1 MVYRYTS
8 TIVNKN
14 ERVEAHKKKAAKMAK
29 KCGWVDPFD
38 ELPEETK
45 KAFLS
50 KGEIRMHQPKRGRK
64 GFSRTKQENGR
75 SSVSGNSYKDIKR
88 RIADREYSEM
98 LDLL

>member
-38 ELPEETK
+38 ELPEEN
-45 KAFLS
+45 
-50 KGEIRMHQPKRGRK
+50 IRKCWIFFK
-64 GFSRTKQENGR
+64 
-75 SSVSGNSYKDIKR
+75 NS
-88 RIADREYSEM
+88 
-98 LDLL
+98 LTFTL